1 MWRILRPLLPLL
13 CAAAAWPL
21 AVQDRLPD
29 MRWVFD
35 RALRVDEGGA
45 GRLQRVRAWSMLCL
59 LYPQDEPG
67 TESDDVW
74 RMVAFAALDRLDAR
88 AAGFPP
94 PHPAEPLPPQPQDP
108 LRDLLGVRAVLA
120 RAGGVQLAEA
130 LFPACGL
137 AVGDRVLACDGV
149 PSDDPASLA
158 RLLAQAAGRG
168 RTTLCLD
175 QDRSLE
181 IAFTPDGPRLERIE
195 LRGTLAVWESG
206 RRWRLPAVDGVWAV
220 AGSSDPGV
228 TVRLAGEELRPPPGA
243 PGLSG
248 IAGPA
253 AVWLEVRRLGAA
265 GGFACALQPLR
276 GAWRRLGP
284 CTPGHER
291 RICIGVAAG
300 QALLVESRSRQRH
313 LLAGQGPGSEPW
325 DASPGGPDHAHR
337 LARHGPPG
345 ALAAQAIESNGM
357 AVITVASAGET
368 EAEVD
373 LRILAPGGP
382 PAGAPSP

>member
-1 MWRILRPLLPLL
+1 MLLGLL
-13 CAAAAWPL
+13 TAAAAWPV

-74 RMVAFAALDRLDAR
+74 RMVAYAALSRLDAR

-94 PHPAEPLPPQPQDP
+94 PRPAEPLPFAPEDP
-108 LRDLLGVRAVLA
+108 LRDVLGVRAVLA
-120 RAGGVQLAEA
+120 RDGGVQLAEA
-130 LFPACGL
+130 LHPACGL

-149 PSDDPASLA
+149 APDGPESLA
-158 RLLAQAAGRG
+158 RLLAQAVGRG
-168 RTTLCLD
+168 RTTLRLD

-181 IAFTPDGPRLERIE
+181 IAFTPAGPRLERIE
-195 LRGTLAVWESG
+195 LRGALAVWESG

-228 TVRLAGEELRPPPGA
+228 AVRLAGDELRPPPGA

-265 GGFACALQPLR
+265 GGFACVLQPLR

-300 QALLVESRSRQRH
+300 QALLVESRSLQPH
-313 LLAGQGPGSEPW
+313 ILAGHGPKAEPW
-325 DASPGGPDHAHR
+325 EPLPAGADRAHR
-337 LARHGPPG
+337 IVRHGPPG

-357 AVITVASAGET
+357 AVITVASAGEV

-382 PAGAPSP
+382 PAGAPTP